1 MYKCST
7 VGSGV
12 KNKLRGLPQVG
23 RNKRTVALWQI
34 AAALSAVRPEF
45 SLTTRRAFR
54 TLDTGRK
61 PRGSQSTDP
70 FESHFFPK
78 IRNRK

>member
-7 VGSGV
+7 LGSGV
-12 KNKLRGLPQVG
+12 KNKLRGLSQVG

-34 AAALSAVRPEF
+34 AAALSAVSPEF
-45 SLTTRRAFR
+45 SLTSRRAFR
-54 TLDTGRK
+54 TLDSGRK

-70 FESHFFPK
+70 ESHFFPK